1 MDVGRSRIGIEEVLR
16 EALPR
21 PLVFREPRFR
31 ADLVKKRFQ
40 RCEFL
45 GLESTSTSWP
55 GQGAPHLV
63 AGASVSANLESARY
77 EMPPVDVSYIE
88 STVCRFNN
96 QAPNTIIHE
105 QMTTVENLGTS
116 FHTIAEAAK
125 TEGFVLMEHT
135 LRLRLY
141 LKGCGGGDPRGV
153 VVRYA
158 GNQPRP
164 QLSQDG
170 GF

>member
-1 MDVGRSRIGIEEVLR
+1 
-16 EALPR
+16 
-21 PLVFREPRFR
+21 
-31 ADLVKKRFQ
+31 
-40 RCEFL
+40 
-45 GLESTSTSWP
+45 
-55 GQGAPHLV
+55 
-63 AGASVSANLESARY
+63 
-77 EMPPVDVSYIE
+77 MPPVDVSYIE
-88 STVCRFNN
+88 STNCRVNN
-96 QAPNTIIHE
+96 QAPNTIIRE

-158 GNQPRP
+158 GNKPSPSCLRMAGSEPPSRRASPSSAESPGDLDAMLVIDRKLLYGARP
-164 QLSQDG
+164 QRSADTRTEVAQ
-170 GF
+170 